1 MKKNIKE
8 QSVPSKSTVD
18 PGMKNVVNAPKGE
31 LDILQN
37 NGILRTKGVLSNLA
51 LYPDGNPR
59 AIQVGNKKYYAAK
72 IYERPGKDTLYLTYD
87 GRILVKKSDG
97 VYKYKLD
104 PKTNQPYLIDG
115 IADTGLQ
122 LQFTNVLTQFGLNPD
137 DPQTDVYF
145 YLNEVTKKLQEY
157 IDKGAVSNLFRIWND
172 MLTYYFPSDYR
183 TNPLHQLNATFKV
196 KDKEGIETILPFTP
210 TIDSSKL
217 NTEYEKI
224 TDIQRFGNLSFQGKD
239 FPIYRLRGVA
249 PDVTFGKK
257 ISVDAGTC
265 KTYLLQY
272 LGIAMDWQMNGGSIN
287 PTIQQYKPYIVRCK
301 NSGAYDEASGFTGVN
316 QEELSQYVDFSAKNS
331 PFGFFR
337 QGKTLSWNNIK
348 NILAGKSNVLKR
360 PNPYII
366 GDQIAKSKKDELKSL
381 IKENLITLSTEKKN
395 KLLGESKIINLRL
408 GIIKES
414 NTENK
419 DKLFNDIISEMF
431 YLNNQGFDKDL
442 INEGFWEIL
451 GGLFP
456 STNTIGETFKEY
468 LTKWLI
474 EAIAPGQENG
484 WIGNI
489 IITSVGNLKIG
500 DITKLTNCEFTT
512 KLLSKSISEAVVRKF
527 AESKGISGVLA
538 DLIRNSMIEQLDST
552 EFAQK
557 LESGLAHVICPLLG
571 GVSQKMSTV
580 ANKMKDKAIAG

>member
-1 MKKNIKE
+1 
-8 QSVPSKSTVD
+8 
-18 PGMKNVVNAPKGE
+18 
-31 LDILQN
+31 
-37 NGILRTKGVLSNLA
+37 LA
-51 LYPDGNPR
+51 LYPDGNPK
-59 AIQVGNKKYYAAK
+59 AVQVGNRKYYAAK
-72 IYERPGKDTLYLTYD
+72 MYERPGKDTIYLTYD
-87 GRILVKKSDG
+87 GRILVKISDG

-104 PKTNQPYLIDG
+104 PKTNQPFLIDG

-122 LQFTNVLTQFGLNPD
+122 LQFTNVLTQFGINPD

-145 YLNEVTKKLQEY
+145 YLNGVTQKLQKF
-157 IDKGAVSNLFRIWND
+157 INQGAVSNMFRLWND

-183 TNPLHQLNATFKV
+183 TNILHQLQL
-196 KDKEGIETILPFTP
+196 KDDKTPFTP
-210 TIDSSKL
+210 PIDKYEL
-217 NTEYEKI
+217 DNGYEKL
-224 TDIQRFGNLSFQGKD
+224 TDVSRYGLSYQGKE
-239 FPIYRLRGVA
+239 FPIYLPTGA
-249 PDVTFGKK
+249 SKDTTFKK
-257 ISVDAGTC
+257 REKLTDDECRT
-265 KTYLLQY
+265 KLLQY
-272 LGIAMDWQMNGGSIN
+272 LGTAMDWQMRGGKSN
-287 PTIQQYKPYIVRCK
+287 PTLQQFKTDIIGCST
-301 NSGAYDEASGFTGVN
+301 SGGYDKMDPVKK
-316 QEELSQYVDFSAKNS
+316 EELNQYVDFSAKNS
-331 PFGFFR
+331 PFGFFK
-337 QGKTLSWNNIK
+337 QGKELSWNNIK
-348 NILAGKSNVLKR
+348 NMLAGKSNVLER

-366 GDQIAKSKKDELKSL
+366 GQQIEESKKDELKSL
-381 IKENLITLSTEKKN
+381 IKENLITLSEEKKT
-395 KLLGESKIINLRL
+395 KLLGESKIINVRFE
-408 GIIKES
+408 IIKES
-414 NTENK
+414 STGNK
-419 DKLFNDIISEMF
+419 DKLFNNIISEMV
-431 YLNNQGFDKDL
+431 YLNNQGFDKEL

>member
-8 QSVPSKSTVD
+8 QVLTQSQVTD
-18 PGMKNVVNAPKGE
+18 PKMKNIVNAPKGE
-31 LDILQN
+31 LDILQT
-37 NGILRTKGVLSNLA
+37 NGFLRGKGVLSNLA

-59 AIQVGNKKYYAAK
+59 AVQVGNRKYYAAK
-72 IYERPGKDTLYLTYD
+72 VYERNGKPTLYFTYD
-87 GRILVKKSDG
+87 GRILMKVSEG
-97 VYKYKLD
+97 VYRYALNDKD
-104 PKTNQPYLIDG
+104 QPALVQG
-115 IADTGLQ
+115 IADTGLKAQ
-122 LQFTNVLTQFGLNPD
+122 YTNVLTQFGINPD
-137 DPQTDVYF
+137 DPQTDVYY
-145 YLNEVTKKLQEY
+145 YLNGVTERLQKF
-157 IDKGAVSNLFRIWND
+157 INQGAVSNMFRLWND
-172 MLTYYFPSDYR
+172 MLTYYFPNDYK
-183 TNPLHQLNATFKV
+183 TNPLHQLQPKKDGTPFAPPIDKAELDNGYDKV
-196 KDKEGIETILPFTP
+196 
-210 TIDSSKL
+210 
-217 NTEYEKI
+217 
-224 TDIQRFGNLSFQGKD
+224 TDVSRYGLSYQGKE
-239 FPIYRLRGVA
+239 FPIYLPKGVSK
-249 PDVTFGKK
+249 DTTFKK
-257 ISVDAGTC
+257 RER
-265 KTYLLQY
+265 KTDDECREKLLQY
-272 LGIAMDWQMNGGSIN
+272 LGTAMDWQMRGGSIN
-287 PTIQQYKPYIVRCK
+287 TTLQSFKQDIIDCST
-301 NSGAYDEASGFTGVN
+301 SGGYDNFTGATKDD
-316 QEELSQYVDFSAKNS
+316 LKKYVDFSDKNS
-331 PFGFFR
+331 PFGFLK
-337 QGKTLSWNNIK
+337 QGRTLSWKNIQS
-348 NILAGKSNVLKR
+348 ILAGKSNVLKA

-366 GDQIAKSKKDELKSL
+366 GNQIYESKEGDLKSI
-381 IKENLITLSTEKKN
+381 IKENLITLSEEKKN
-395 KLLGESKIINLRL
+395 NLLGESKIINIRL

-419 DKLFNDIISEMF
+419 DKLFNDIISEMV

-456 STNTIGETFKEY
+456 STNTIAETFKEY
-468 LTKWLI
+468 LAKWLI

-500 DITKLTNCEFTT
+500 DVTKLTNCEFTT